1 MKLSDNCVLIVML
14 HTGGR
19 KGQLAGGGGGGSGTP
34 AGFHKGV
41 GSREHERLALYRLEC
56 AMRQ

>member
-19 KGQLAGGGGGGSGTP
+19 KGQLAGGGGSGTP
-34 AGFHKGV
+34 AGLYKGV

-56 AMRQ
+56 DMRQ